1 MNLPKS
7 IQVHAGLLANILG
20 AFHAVAYQS
29 ALQKSHSKQLGEL
42 LGLIDQVS
50 DSGAQLQGVM
60 QSAADLK
67 EIYNRGQG
75 GFSSRDE
82 APVVATGRK
91 LLVPVTSS
99 ELATL
104 IGSWIRLSEE
114 HKLASC
120 MLDRPEL
127 MEEAEKADTRA
138 AELHD
143 LRMALFPESDAKS

>member
-20 AFHAVAYQS
+20 SFHAVAYQG
-29 ALQKSHSKQLGEL
+29 ALLKPHAKQLGEL

-60 QSAADLK
+60 QSASDLK

-82 APVVATGRK
+82 QQ
-91 LLVPVTSS
+91 VPITSG
-99 ELATL
+99 EMAVL
-104 IGSWIRLSEE
+104 IGSHIRLSDQ
-114 HKLASC
+114 HKLAARE
-120 MLDRPEL
+120 LERPEL
-127 MEEAEKADTRA
+127 LEEAEKADTRA

-143 LRMALFPESDAKS
+143 LRMSLFPESNEAKL